1 MSLKELKG
9 NVDAD
14 AALHLPD
21 LIYDV
26 SSDDHSIRFEP
37 IPLSTLLGEE
47 EQDVVGATIE
57 RDRNAE
63 GRRED
68 KYIFTRWSRSQL
80 LSLLGTKEK
89 WFSFVGLD
97 RQADELNARL
107 HGMSGHNLRTQ
118 SAVEDSFP
126 VKLIRGLVSREYA
139 DIPNTEIMKA
149 VVDTVPETSMA
160 LRHASG
166 ITDRAF
172 YAYIISPT
180 PITIPNTKFFAY
192 PGAVVKNSEVGYT
205 SLWVIPSLVVRAYGV
220 PIVIESQ
227 AVLRRIH
234 RGKVDLPTKFKE
246 AFEKCA
252 ASWTDMAS
260 KIPVLASK
268 SYLNE
273 DDAVAAMER
282 LLSSC
287 LSRKD
292 FIDLCRDTYRSQTR
306 LHTALD
312 IFESITEACASYTNR
327 DESYEVGAI
336 AGAVLYRLVF

>member
-1 MSLKELKG
+1 MSLTELKG

-26 SSDDHSIRFEP
+26 SSESHSLRFEP
-37 IPLSTLLGEE
+37 ILLSTLLGEE
-47 EQDVVGATIE
+47 EQDVVGAAIE
-57 RDRNAE
+57 RDRDTDTK
-63 GRRED
+63 RED

-89 WFSFVGLD
+89 WFSLVGLE

-107 HGMSGHNLRTQ
+107 HGLSNYNFRTQ
-118 SAVEDSFP
+118 SAADDVFP
-126 VKLIRGLVSREYA
+126 AKLIRGLVSREYA

-149 VVDTVPETSMA
+149 VVETIPDTSMA
-160 LRHASG
+160 LRYASG

-172 YAYIISPT
+172 YAYIVSPT

-205 SLWVIPSLVVRAYGV
+205 SLWVIPSLIVRAYGV
-220 PIVIESQ
+220 PVVIESQ

-234 RGKVDLPTKFKE
+234 RGKVDLPAKFKE

-252 ASWTDMAS
+252 ASWTDMAT
-260 KIPVLASK
+260 KIPMLASK
-268 SYLNE
+268 SYLND
-273 DDAVAAMER
+273 DDAVASMER
-282 LLSSC
+282 LLASC

-292 FIDLCRDTYRSQTR
+292 FIDLCRDTYRSQNR
-306 LHTALD
+306 SHTALD
-312 IFESITEACASYTNR
+312 IFETITEACASYTNR

>member
-26 SSDDHSIRFEP
+26 NSDDHSLRFEP
-37 IPLSTLLGEE
+37 VPLSTLLGEE
-47 EQDVVGATIE
+47 EQDAVGAVIE
-57 RDRNAE
+57 RDRNTNKQ
-63 GRRED
+63 ED
-68 KYIFTRWSRSQL
+68 KYVFTRWSRSQL

-89 WFSFVGLD
+89 WFSFVGLE

-107 HGMSGHNLRTQ
+107 HGMTNYNFRTQ
-118 SAVEDSFP
+118 SAVDDNFP

-149 VVDTVPETSMA
+149 VVDTVPEASMA

-205 SLWVIPSLVVRAYGV
+205 SLWVIPSLVVKAMGV
-220 PIVIESQ
+220 PIVMESR

-234 RGKVDLPTKFKE
+234 RGKVDLPAKFKE

-268 SYLNE
+268 SYLSE
-273 DDAVAAMER
+273 DDAVATMER

-306 LHTALD
+306 SHTALD
-312 IFESITEACASYTNR
+312 IFEAITEACASYTNR